1 MELKKIKTISN
12 GCELSVLG
20 EKKGRQCDK
29 RNKRGGVGRRGERAG
44 EEREER
50 GGEGRRN
57 LCAWG
62 GVSLILCTHTKS
74 GGTEW

>member
-1 MELKKIKTISN
+1 MERKIIKTISN

-20 EKKGRQCDK
+20 EKKGRDR
-29 RNKRGGVGRRGERAG
+29 RN
-44 EEREER
+44 ER
-50 GGEGRRN
+50 GGEGRWGRREKREKREEGRRN

-62 GVSLILCTHTKS
+62 GVSLNLCTHTKS